1 MKKGIT
7 GVTNLNIELQKVINP
22 KAPGKQEK
30 AMGGFTYRTGDRVMQ
45 IRNNYR
51 LRWERYTN
59 RGVEDG
65 EGVFNG
71 DTGIITEINDDFR
84 MIKVRFDDDRYVE
97 YDYASFDEIE
107 PAFALTIHKSQGSE
121 FPVVIVP
128 LYPGP
133 PVLMTRNLL
142 YTAVTRAKDMV
153 ILVGDENVFRRMIEN
168 EREVTRYTG
177 LADRLGRE
185 WLIRTGES

>member
-1 MKKGIT
+1 M
-7 GVTNLNIELQKVINP
+7 
-22 KAPGKQEK
+22 
-30 AMGGFTYRTGDRVMQ
+30 
-45 IRNNYR
+45 
-51 LRWERYTN
+51 
-59 RGVEDG
+59 
-65 EGVFNG
+65 FNG

-84 MIKVRFDDDRYVE
+84 MIKVRFDDDRFVE
-97 YDYASFDEIE
+97 YDFTNFDEIE

-168 EREVTRYTG
+168 EREVTRFTG
-177 LADRLGRE
+177 LAERLGKE